1 MFRKRIALAVLA
13 LWVAS
18 PALHAADAPAAS
30 PAPAASAVAPEA
42 IDALRK
48 MGAYLQTL
56 QRYEVAVDMVS
67 ETVLADGQKLQRSAD
82 LNFLIQRPNR
92 MKVALSSPRTEQ
104 EGYYDGKTFTWYN
117 PEKRYYASM
126 DAPDTLKGL
135 VKDLR
140 EGYGVDLPEVDLF
153 RWGTDEAPVEGIESA
168 MNAGQDIIGK
178 DLCDHYAFR
187 QGSVDWQIW
196 IAAGER
202 PLPIKVVITD
212 RSDEARPQSV
222 KYMTWNLKPSFRD
235 SAFRFVPPKGAAKV
249 AMQPRKAD

>member
-1 MFRKRIALAVLA
+1 MIRKRIALAVLS
-13 LWVAS
+13 LWLAS
-18 PALHAADAPAAS
+18 PVLQAADAQPAS

-48 MGAYLQTL
+48 MGSYLQTL
-56 QRYEVAVDMVS
+56 QRYEIAIDLVS
-67 ETVLADGQKLQRSAD
+67 EVVLADGQKLQRSAD
-82 LNFLIQRPNR
+82 LTFQVQRPNK
-92 MKVALSSPRTEQ
+92 MKAVLSSPRTEQ

-140 EGYGVDLPEVDLF
+140 EGYGLDLPEVDLF
-153 RWGTDEAPVEGIESA
+153 RWGGDDAPVEGITSA

-187 QGSVDWQIW
+187 QGDVDWQIW

-202 PLPIKVVITD
+202 PLPLKVVITD
-212 RSDEARPQSV
+212 RTDEARPQSV
-222 KYMTWNLKPSFRD
+222 KYITWNLKPSFRD
-235 SAFRFVPPKGAAKV
+235 STFRFVPPKGAAKV
-249 AMQPRKAD
+249 PMKPRTDD